1 MEADQ
6 KQNVW
11 NWNIVTAKIW
21 LPKLPLWITL
31 DNYRLQ
37 KMYQQKVETNK
48 DEFKFKNQKKN
59 MLIGIMNQG
68 LTDNFSILSNG
79 KGK

>member
-1 MEADQ
+1 
-6 KQNVW
+6 
-11 NWNIVTAKIW
+11 
-21 LPKLPLWITL
+21 
-31 DNYRLQ
+31 
-37 KMYQQKVETNK
+37 MYQQKVETNK